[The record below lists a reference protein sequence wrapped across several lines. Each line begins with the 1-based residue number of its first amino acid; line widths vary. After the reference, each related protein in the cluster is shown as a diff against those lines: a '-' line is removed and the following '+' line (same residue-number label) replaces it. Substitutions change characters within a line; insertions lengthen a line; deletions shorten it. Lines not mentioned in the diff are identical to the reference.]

1 MTARVRT
8 RAFQTLAIVIA
19 GAALVGI
26 IIALAASPG
35 TRRATAERDEPANLL
50 LITIDTLRPD
60 HLGCFGNP
68 GARTPNLDAL
78 AESGVLFETTIA
90 SAPST
95 APSHATMMT
104 ALSQRAHGVL
114 ANGQKLSEGIVTLAE
129 RLHAAGYATG
139 AVVSAGVLAPRTGL
153 DRGFDAYIRAY
164 ERPGRK
170 NEVSIAE
177 STFTRAL
184 PWIRQHANGR
194 YFLWVHLY
202 DPHQPYEA
210 PGVLGEFADP
220 SYEGRMKKWDE
231 MLLLSWNRLGTIPA
245 RDARHINARYDAEV
259 SYVDAQVGRFLS
271 ALDDAGVLGRTLVCV
286 TSDHGETLGEHAGY
300 FGHVHQL
307 YDTTL
312 RVPLIFS
319 RPGAP
324 DLVPAGRIVS
334 RSARLLDLAPTCL
347 DLLRLPPMERV
358 EGRSLLPFDGGVA
371 HATDIVR
378 AESRADSATLA
389 SETAARAALAA
400 RDQIVCETGPS
411 DREGPEVQ
419 TIPRIVGART
429 PKAKLLRWLDRD
441 SMEVFDL
448 AADPGETRNL
458 AGSGTPLEADLAGLL
473 SLWEQAMG
481 GAPVLEALDDETRE
495 RLRSLGYIE

>member
-1 MTARVRT
+1 MTALVRT
-8 RAFQTLAIVIA
+8 RALRALAIAAA
-19 GAALVGI
+19 GAALVAVAF
-26 IIALAASPG
+26 ALVPFLDA
-35 TRRATAERDEPANLL
+35 RRAAAERDDHTNLL

-60 HLGCFGNP
+60 RLGCGGNP

-95 APSHATMMT
+95 APSHATIMT
-104 ALSQRAHGVL
+104 ALSPRAHGAL
-114 ANGQKLSEGIVTLAE
+114 ANGQTLSEGVVTLAE
-129 RLHAAGYATG
+129 RLRAEGYATG
-139 AVVSAGVLAPRTGL
+139 AVVSAAVLAPRTGL

-164 ERPGRK
+164 ERPGVK
-170 NEVSIAE
+170 NAVSIAE
-177 STFTRAL
+177 STFTRVL
-184 PWIRQHANGR
+184 PWLREHASER
-194 YFLWVHLY
+194 FFLWVHLY

-210 PGVLGEFADP
+210 PGVLGAFADP
-220 SYEGRMKKWDE
+220 SYTGRLKTWEE
-231 MLLLSWNRLGTIPA
+231 MQILSWNRLGTIPA
-245 RDARHINARYDAEV
+245 RDARHLTARYDAEV
-259 SYVDAQVGRFLS
+259 TYVDAQIGRFLR
-271 ALDDAGVLGRTLVCV
+271 ALDETGALGRTLVCV
-286 TSDHGETLGEHAGY
+286 TADHGETLGEHAGY

-324 DLVPAGRIVS
+324 DVVPVGRIVS

-358 EGRSLLPFDGGVA
+358 EGRSLLPFD
-371 HATDIVR
+371 
-378 AESRADSATLA
+378 RADSGTPSA
-389 SETAARAALAA
+389 ETAPAA
-400 RDQIVCETGPS
+400 RDQIVSETGPS
-411 DREGPEVQ
+411 DRPGPEVQ
-419 TIPRIVGART
+419 TIARIVGART
-429 PKAKLLRWLDRD
+429 PEAKFLRWLDRD
-441 SMEVFDL
+441 STELFDL

-458 AGSGTPLEADLAGLL
+458 AGSGTALESELAGMI

-481 GAPVLEALDDETRE
+481 GAPQLQALDDETRE